1 MILREVMRQRLLTA
15 TPDESA
21 GDAAR
26 VMAAARV
33 RHMPVVDGDR
43 LIAMWVATDD
53 GGARR
58 VDADRV
64 YQATQDAD
72 AVDAIGS
79 IIAGSEA
86 VLVWDGGR
94 PVGILTRA
102 DVVELV
108 RRGLA
113 GEVRGIAVPPVVVR
127 LVGPAGSGKT
137 ALITRTVPL
146 LRRCEV
152 GVIQANQPGAAA
164 IPELAGIPVIAD
176 PHAHWRKGLRAAVE
190 RLAGVGLILV
200 QDRDSPP
207 RLEAG
212 LGEDAQ
218 VLVVTAGDLGD
229 LDDAT
234 LRQAQAL
241 VVTMGDD
248 DRAGVDVEAV
258 LASVV
263 ERHPRLATFAVSA
276 AADGHGLAAWCAWI
290 EALALRR
297 HR

>member
-1 MILREVMRQRLLTA
+1 MTLRQVMRQRLLTA

-21 GDAAR
+21 EDAAR

-43 LIAMWVATDD
+43 LLAMWVATDE
-53 GGARR
+53 GTPTR

-64 YQATQDAD
+64 YQATPDAD
-72 AVDAIGS
+72 ALDAIGT
-79 IIAGSEA
+79 IIAGKEA

-102 DVVELV
+102 DVFELV

-113 GEVRGIAVPPVVVR
+113 GDLHGITVPPVVVR

-137 ALITRTVPL
+137 TLIARTVPL

-152 GVIQANQPGAAA
+152 GVIQVNPAGAATA
-164 IPELAGIPVIAD
+164 PALAGIPVIAD

-200 QDRDSPP
+200 EDRDSPP

-218 VLVVTAGDLGD
+218 VLVVPVGDLGG

-241 VVTMGDD
+241 VATKVDD
-248 DRAGVDVEAV
+248 VPAGFDVEAA
-258 LASVV
+258 LASVAQ
-263 ERHPRLATFAVSA
+263 RHPRLATFAVSSVE
-276 AADGHGLAAWCAWI
+276 DGDGLAAWHEWI

>member
-1 MILREVMRQRLLTA
+1 MTLREVMRQRLLTA
-15 TPDESA
+15 TPEESA
-21 GDAAR
+21 ADAAR
-26 VMAAARV
+26 IMAAARV
-33 RHMPVVDGDR
+33 RHMPVIDGDR
-43 LIAMWVATDD
+43 LLAIWVATDD
-53 GGARR
+53 GDALQ

-64 YQATQDAD
+64 YQATPDAD
-72 AVDAIGS
+72 ALDAIGT
-79 IIAGSEA
+79 IIGGGEA

-94 PVGILTRA
+94 PVGILTRS
-102 DVVELV
+102 DVLEVV

-113 GEVRGIAVPPVVVR
+113 GDRGGMAVPPVVVR

-137 ALITRTVPL
+137 TLIARTIPM

-152 GVIQANQPGAAA
+152 GVIQANPPGAAVV
-164 IPELAGIPVIAD
+164 PELAGVPVIAD

-200 QDRDSPP
+200 EDRDSPP

-218 VLVVTAGDLGD
+218 VLVVTAADLGGV
-229 LDDAT
+229 DDAS

-241 VVTMGDD
+241 VVTKIDD
-248 DRAGVDVEAV
+248 APAGFDLDAV
-258 LASVV
+258 IASIAT
-263 ERHPRLATFAVSA
+263 RHPRLATFAVSA
-276 AADGHGLAAWCAWI
+276 VEDGDGLVAWHAWI

>member
-1 MILREVMRQRLLTA
+1 MNLRQVMRQKLLTA

-21 GDAAR
+21 TDAAR

-43 LIAMWVATDD
+43 LLGMWLATED
-53 GGARR
+53 GDA
-58 VDADRV
+58 VLIDADRIHE
-64 YQATQDAD
+64 ATPDAD
-72 AVDAIGS
+72 ALDAVSELVG
-79 IIAGSEA
+79 GQEA

-102 DVVELV
+102 DVIELV
-108 RRGLA
+108 RRALA
-113 GEVRGIAVPPVVVR
+113 GDLRSTVVPPVVVR
-127 LVGPAGSGKT
+127 LIGPAGSGKST
-137 ALITRTVPL
+137 LIARTVPL

-152 GVIQANQPGAAA
+152 GVIQANPQGAPAR
-164 IPELAGIPVIAD
+164 ELAGVPVIAD

-190 RLAGVGLILV
+190 RLGGVGLILV
-200 QDRDSPP
+200 EDRDSPP
-207 RLEAG
+207 ELEAG

-218 VLVVTAGDLGD
+218 VLVVPAADVGG

-241 VVTMGDD
+241 VATKVDEAPPGLDVTGALAAI
-248 DRAGVDVEAV
+248 AG
-258 LASVV
+258 
-263 ERHPRLATFAVSA
+263 RHPQLATFPVSA
-276 AADGHGLAAWCAWI
+276 AADDDGLAGWQAWI

-297 HR
+297 RRR

>member
-1 MILREVMRQRLLTA
+1 
-15 TPDESA
+15 
-21 GDAAR
+21 
-26 VMAAARV
+26 
-33 RHMPVVDGDR
+33 MPVVDGDR
-43 LIAMWVATDD
+43 LLAMWVASD
-53 GGARR
+53 GGGAHR

-64 YQATQDAD
+64 YQATPDAD
-72 AVDAIGS
+72 ALDAVGS
-79 IIAGSEA
+79 LIEGSEA

-102 DVVELV
+102 DVLELV

-113 GEVRGIAVPPVVVR
+113 GDLRGIAVPPVVVR

-137 ALITRTVPL
+137 TLIARTVPL

-152 GVIQANQPGAAA
+152 GVIQANPPGAAA
-164 IPELAGIPVIAD
+164 VPELAGIPVISD

-200 QDRDSPP
+200 EDRDSRPH
-207 RLEAG
+207 LEAG

-218 VLVVTAGDLGD
+218 VLVVPACDLDG

-234 LRQAQAL
+234 LRQAQA
-241 VVTMGDD
+241 VVATKVEDVPE
-248 DRAGVDVEAV
+248 GVDVEAA
-258 LASVV
+258 LASVAQ
-263 ERHPRLATFAVSA
+263 RHPQLATFAVPA
-276 AADGHGLAAWCAWI
+276 AEDGEGLAAWHAWI

>member
-1 MILREVMRQRLLTA
+1 MTLRQVMRERLLTA

-21 GDAAR
+21 AEAAR
-26 VMAAARV
+26 VMTAARV

-43 LIAMWVATDD
+43 LLAMWVATDD
-53 GGARR
+53 GSALR
-58 VDADRV
+58 VDPDRV
-64 YQATQDAD
+64 YQATPDAD
-72 AVDAIGS
+72 ALDAIGT
-79 IIAGSEA
+79 IVAGGEA

-102 DVVELV
+102 DVLELV

-113 GEVRGIAVPPVVVR
+113 GDRHGITVPPVVVR

-137 ALITRTVPL
+137 TLIARTVPL

-152 GVIQANQPGAAA
+152 GVIQANPPGPAA

-190 RLAGVGLILV
+190 RLTGVGLILV
-200 QDRDSPP
+200 EDRDSLPQ
-207 RLEAG
+207 LGAG

-218 VLVVTAGDLGD
+218 VLVVPVGDLGG

-241 VVTMGDD
+241 VATKVDD
-248 DRAGVDVEAV
+248 VPSGFDVEAA
-258 LASVV
+258 LASVAL
-263 ERHPRLATFAVSA
+263 RHPRLATFAVSA
-276 AADGHGLAAWCAWI
+276 ADGDGLAAWHAWI